1 MESLAVRYRPKTW
14 EEVISQESIIKILQR
29 QISTNQVKNSYLF
42 SGASGCGK
50 TTCARLFAKAVNN
63 NQGNPIEI
71 DAASN
76 NGVDNVRE
84 IVSNAQERSLD
95 SKYKIYIIDE
105 AHALSNS
112 AWQAF
117 LKCIEEP
124 PEFTIFIFCT
134 TDPQK
139 IPQTIQNRTMR
150 FNFNRVSVDKIVER
164 LEYICEK
171 EGFTNYNDGINYIA
185 RSSNGEVR
193 NAISILEKCASY
205 NTDLSIDNVLYSL
218 GNYSYDTFFS
228 LINNIID
235 CKEDQV
241 LLNLDSIYNQGNDL
255 KIFVEQFLSFCLDLE
270 KYCIF
275 NDITLTHIPISY
287 EDNVKNCVNFQD
299 ANKYY
304 NYITKNLLELKNIL
318 KTDSSPK
325 ISTDIYFL
333 RLSRCQ

>member
-1 MESLAVRYRPKTW
+1 MESLAVKYRPKTW

-134 TDPQK
+134 TEPQK

-150 FNFNRVSVDKIVER
+150 FNFNRVPVDKIVER
-164 LEYICEK
+164 LGYICEQ

-304 NYITKNLLELKNIL
+304 NYITKTLLELKNIL